1 MVRQRQNMKK
11 KYTYYA
17 INDKSKEPYNM
28 VYKEDLNEAIKYFS
42 EGKQMSVIEFLKIY
56 NVRYVK
62 D

>member
-1 MVRQRQNMKK
+1 MKK